1 MARAKTT
8 LKDLKPKPTKPDVNI
23 ICTKCG
29 IEKKAK
35 DDFYMSYNSRLSIA
49 PFCKECVINESLTED
64 GSSIDIE
71 KFQSVLQQL
80 DRPYLN
86 QIYIASIKEGEGNPR
101 RVIGFYMKNVSTPQ
115 YRVLRFAHSDFGHL
129 EKEAESQQKVEAPKK
144 ETTKKSKEKL
154 SIKNRNDLKDKW
166 GEYTDSELLRFEK
179 KYQQMSKSY
188 QILTTLH
195 EEGLI
200 DFCRLQCLYEMA
212 VEKKD
217 MQEAKIFKSLADDA
231 KKNAKLNPLQLDK
244 ADLTAGG
251 CNSFGEIARIVSDMQ
266 EAKIFKSLADDAKKN
281 AKLNPLQLDKAD
293 LTAGG
298 CNSFGEIAR
307 IVSKRDGVCKL
318 PLKFLRQP
326 NDYIDYAIYQFIA
339 YERALR
345 GLPEPEYEDIYRW
358 YLDDI
363 KKYEEKYGVEFNE
376 EPKYIQDEF

>member
-1 MARAKTT
+1 MASLARAKTT

-251 CNSFGEIARIVSDMQ
+251 CNSFGEIARIVS
-266 EAKIFKSLADDAKKN
+266 
-281 AKLNPLQLDKAD
+281 
-293 LTAGG
+293 
-298 CNSFGEIAR
+298 
-307 IVSKRDGVCKL
+307 KRDGVCKL